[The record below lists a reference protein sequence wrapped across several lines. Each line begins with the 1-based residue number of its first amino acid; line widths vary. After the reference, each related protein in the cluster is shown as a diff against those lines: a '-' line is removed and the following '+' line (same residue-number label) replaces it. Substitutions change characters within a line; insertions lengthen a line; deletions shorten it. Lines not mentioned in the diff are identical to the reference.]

1 MYADRITR
9 IQTAL
14 EGSPFDAI
22 ALIPGTNL
30 LYLTGLNFHLM
41 ERPVVALFAPN
52 AVPRFILPELEQDK
66 LSGCMFEHQAFAYS
80 EDAESRITAFRKGFA
95 CFKAPAPKIGVEPFR
110 MRYYE
115 INVLKQVLPGIQLSS
130 ADGLLSSLRLLK
142 NTAEI
147 DAMQRAAQVA
157 EKALLETLALIKPG
171 VTETA
176 FESELTLQLIRAGSD
191 SETAFSPIVASG
203 PNSALPH
210 ATPTTRAFT
219 PGDLVIVDWG
229 ARVDG
234 YISDISRTFAFAEPD
249 PELEQIHAIVHAA
262 NAAGREQVRPG
273 NTCAAP
279 DDAARAVI
287 ESAGYGKYFMHRT
300 GHGIGMEAH
309 EPPYILAGNTRIQEA
324 GMTFTIEPG
333 IYLKGKGGVRIED
346 DVVVTVD
353 GHRCLTTLPR
363 ELKVIP

>member
-1 MYADRITR
+1 MYADRIAR
-9 IQTAL
+9 FQPAL
-14 EGSPFDAI
+14 ERSPFDAI

-41 ERPVVALFAPN
+41 ERPVVALFTSN

-66 LSGCMFEHQAFAYS
+66 LSSCTFEHEAFAYS
-80 EDAESRITAFRKGFA
+80 EDAESRIAAFKKAFAGFA
-95 CFKAPAPKIGVEPFR
+95 EPAPKIGVEPFR
-110 MRYYE
+110 MRFYE
-115 INVLKQVLPGIQLSS
+115 MDVLKQVRPGIQLSS
-130 ADGLLSSLRLLK
+130 ADELLSSLRLLK

-147 DAMQRAAQVA
+147 NAMQRAAQVA
-157 EKALLETLALIKPG
+157 EKALLETLALVRQGI
-171 VTETA
+171 TEKE
-176 FESELTLQLIRAGSD
+176 FESELTLQLFRAGSD

-234 YISDISRTFAFAEPD
+234 YISDISRTFAIGEVD
-249 PELEQIHAIVHAA
+249 PELEKIHSIVHAA

-287 ESAGYGKYFMHRT
+287 EAAGYGKYFMHRT

-309 EPPYILAGNTRIQEA
+309 EPPYILAGNSRIQEA
-324 GMTFTIEPG
+324 GMSFTIEPG

-363 ELKVIP
+363 ELKAIP